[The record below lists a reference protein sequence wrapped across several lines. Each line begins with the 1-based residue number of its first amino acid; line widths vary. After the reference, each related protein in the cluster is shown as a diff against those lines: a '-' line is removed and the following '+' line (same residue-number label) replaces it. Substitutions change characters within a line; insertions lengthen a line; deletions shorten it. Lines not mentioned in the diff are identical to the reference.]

1 MWCRNLSYN
10 SPLMA
15 YNKNLPFNDL
25 PDLPPANFVESPEI
39 LRHLAIAARYLGE
52 LNGLCASLPDPN
64 LLINTIVLQESKDS
78 SAIENIVTTQ
88 DELYKATSETDNA
101 SNAAKEVLSYKE
113 AMYVGL
119 EKMLA
124 QKNLLLGNTMIDIM
138 QTIKK
143 NQSGIRNSPGTALKN
158 AINGEVVY
166 TPPCCEDILR
176 DKLSALERFIN
187 DIDISTLDHLIKLA
201 FIHYQFESIH
211 PFADGNGRTGRI
223 INTLYLVQQGLLTQP
238 VLYLSAYIVKYK
250 SAYYQLL
257 RGVTEKENWH
267 DWVMY
272 ILTAIIETSQMTTR
286 KIRNM
291 LLLKNEYEQRMKEVL
306 GASFSFDLLQLMF
319 MMPYLKIELLEKKGL
334 AHRQTASSWL
344 KKLTD
349 ADMLKPQK
357 IGRTTYYINYKLMEI
372 LADN

>member
-1 MWCRNLSYN
+1 
-10 SPLMA
+10 MA

-25 PDLPPANFVESPEI
+25 PDLPPANFVESPEL

-88 DELYKATSETDNA
+88 DELYKATSENDNA

-187 DIDISTLDHLIKLA
+187 DTEISTLDPLIKLA

-250 SAYYQLL
+250 SEYYQLL

-267 DWVMY
+267 DWVMF
-272 ILTAIIETSQMTTR
+272 ILTAIIETAQMTTR

-291 LLLKNEYEQRMKEVL
+291 LLLKNEYEHRMKVVL
-306 GASFSFDLLQLMF
+306 GSSFSFDLLHLMF

-334 AHRQTASSWL
+334 AHRQTASSWF

-357 IGRTTYYINYKLMEI
+357 MGRTTYYINYKLMEI

>member
-1 MWCRNLSYN
+1 
-10 SPLMA
+10 MA

-25 PDLPPANFVESPEI
+25 PDLPPANFVESPEL

-88 DELYKATSETDNA
+88 DELYKATSENDNA

-143 NQSGIRNSPGTALKN
+143 NQSGIRNSSGTALKN

-166 TPPCCEDILR
+166 TPPCCEDILS

-187 DIDISTLDHLIKLA
+187 DTEISTLDPLIKLA

-250 SAYYQLL
+250 SEYYQLL

-267 DWVMY
+267 DWVMF
-272 ILTAIIETSQMTTR
+272 ILTAIIETAQMTTR

-291 LLLKNEYEQRMKEVL
+291 LFLKNEYEQRMKVVL
-306 GASFSFDLLQLMF
+306 GASFSFDLLHLMF
-319 MMPYLKIELLEKKGL
+319 MMPYLKIDLLEKKGL

-357 IGRTTYYINYKLMEI
+357 MGRTTYYINYKLMEI